1 MSEYSIDIA
10 HYCNKLNGP
19 LKNTGT
25 VSFEISFP
33 IESLITD
40 QMLIFTF
47 GSLNQGSC
55 DLSFG
60 SFKY

>member
-1 MSEYSIDIA
+1 MEIA
-10 HYCNKLNGP
+10 HYCNRLNGP

-25 VSFEISFP
+25 VSFEMSFP

-40 QMLIFTF
+40 HILIFTF
-47 GSLNQGSC
+47 GSLNQGNY

-60 SFKY
+60 SFEY